1 MDHMVVKL
9 WEDALPLIKLEL
21 TDVSFNTWIK
31 TIEPLAIIDNLF
43 YLMVPND
50 FTKGILESR
59 YMDLLVNSLKQ
70 VSSKDYVV
78 TLVLPNE
85 AEKYLK

>member
-43 YLMVPND
+43 CHWFPMTLP
-50 FTKGILESR
+50 K
-59 YMDLLVNSLKQ
+59 
-70 VSSKDYVV
+70 VSWNPDTWIY
-78 TLVLPNE
+78 
-85 AEKYLK
+85 